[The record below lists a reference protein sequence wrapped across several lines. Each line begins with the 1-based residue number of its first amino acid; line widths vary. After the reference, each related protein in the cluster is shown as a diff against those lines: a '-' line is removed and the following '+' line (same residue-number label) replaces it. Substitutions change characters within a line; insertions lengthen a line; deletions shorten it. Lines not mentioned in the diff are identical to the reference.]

1 MTARSTGGRKAD
13 ARKAATGTGWPRRYR
28 GRSKKRARRAGAA
41 ALKKACV
48 YAILVVITIV
58 TVYPIV
64 QIFGISLRP
73 SNQLYSTSLRI
84 IPENATLAAYRTV
97 LFEKDFFTWLRN
109 SVIVAIAVSV
119 FGVTLASTSG
129 YAFSRFRFRGRKT
142 GLVTILV
149 TQMFP
154 ATMLLLPLYVIMK
167 RLGLID
173 TLLGIIIAYT
183 ATALPFCIWT
193 MKGYYETIPRDLEE
207 AAIIDGT
214 THLGAFLR
222 VTLPLSAPA
231 LVITALFSFMTGWS
245 EFIVARVII
254 NRQSLY
260 TLPLGL
266 ESLSSTFQTEWANYA
281 AGSIIVCIPVVVLFL
296 LLSRFLISGLTLGG
310 VKG

>member
-1 MTARSTGGRKAD
+1 MIRKVSI
-13 ARKAATGTGWPRRYR
+13 YV
-28 GRSKKRARRAGAA
+28 
-41 ALKKACV
+41 L
-48 YAILVVITIV
+48 LVFITLV

-73 SNQLYSTSLRI
+73 SDQLYSTSLKI
-84 IPENATLAAYRTV
+84 IPDDATFEAYRTV

-109 SVIVAIAVSV
+109 SLIVALSVSI
-119 FGVTLASTSG
+119 FGVALASTAG
-129 YAFSRFRFRGRKT
+129 YAFSRFRFRGHRA
-142 GLVTILV
+142 GLVVILI

-154 ATMLLLPLYVIMK
+154 ATMLLLPLYVLMK
-167 RLGLID
+167 RFGLID

-193 MKGYYETIPRDLEE
+193 MKGYYDTIPRDLEE
-207 AAIIDGT
+207 AAVIDGT
-214 THLGAFLR
+214 TQLGAFLR

-231 LVITALFSFMTGWS
+231 LTITGLFSYMAGWS

-254 NRQSLY
+254 NRQGLY

-296 LLSRFLISGLTLGG
+296 LLSKFLISGLTLGG

>member
-1 MTARSTGGRKAD
+1 MVKKHSRAKKTI
-13 ARKAATGTGWPRRYR
+13 GTV
-28 GRSKKRARRAGAA
+28 
-41 ALKKACV
+41 LV
-48 YAILVVITIV
+48 YALLVIITVI

-73 SNQLYSTSLRI
+73 ANQLYSTSLKI
-84 IPENATLAAYRTV
+84 IPEGASFKAYRAV
-97 LFEKDFFTWLRN
+97 LFEKDFLTWLRN
-109 SVIVAIAVSV
+109 SAIVAVAVSI

-129 YAFSRFRFRGRKT
+129 YAFSRFSFRGRKA
-142 GLVTILV
+142 GMISILV

-154 ATMLLLPLYVIMK
+154 ATMLLLPLYIIMSK
-167 RLGLID
+167 FQLIN

-193 MKGYYETIPRDLEE
+193 MKGYYDTIPVDLEE
-207 AAIIDGT
+207 AAMIDGT
-214 THLGAFLR
+214 TRFGAFVK

-231 LVITALFSFMTGWS
+231 LVITALFSFMAGWS

-254 NRQSLY
+254 NSKGLY

-296 LLSRFLISGLTLGG
+296 LLSKFLISGLTLGG

>member
-1 MTARSTGGRKAD
+1 MKRREQKAVRVVKKILIYVLLVFITG
-13 ARKAATGTGWPRRYR
+13 
-28 GRSKKRARRAGAA
+28 
-41 ALKKACV
+41 V
-48 YAILVVITIV
+48 TI
-58 TVYPIV
+58 YPIV

-73 SNQLYSTSLRI
+73 ADQLYSTSLRI
-84 IPENATLAAYRTV
+84 IPENASFDAYRKV
-97 LFEKDFFTWLRN
+97 IFEKDFFTWLRN
-109 SVIVAIAVSV
+109 SAIVALAVSIL
-119 FGVTLASTSG
+119 GVSLASTAG
-129 YAFSRFRFRGRKT
+129 YAFSRFRFGGKKA
-142 GLVTILV
+142 GLVAILL

-154 ATMLLLPLYVIMK
+154 ATMLLLPLYVLMK
-167 RLGLID
+167 NLGLVD

-193 MKGYYETIPRDLEE
+193 MKGYYDTIPRDLEE
-207 AAIIDGT
+207 AAVIDGT
-214 THLGAFLR
+214 TQFGAFLR

-231 LVITALFSFMTGWS
+231 LVITALFSFMAGWS

-254 NRQSLY
+254 NRQALY

-281 AGSIIVCIPVVVLFL
+281 AGSILVCIPVVALFL

>member
-1 MTARSTGGRKAD
+1 MAKKHSKA
-13 ARKAATGTGWPRRYR
+13 
-28 GRSKKRARRAGAA
+28 KKTIETI
-41 ALKKACV
+41 LV
-48 YAILVVITIV
+48 YILLVVITII
-58 TVYPIV
+58 TVYPIL

-73 SNQLYSTSLRI
+73 ANELYSTSLRI
-84 IPENATLAAYRTV
+84 IPENASFEAYRVV

-109 SVIVAIAVSV
+109 SILVAVAVSI
-119 FGVTLASTSG
+119 FGVTLASTAG

-142 GLVTILV
+142 GMISILV

-154 ATMLLLPLYVIMK
+154 ATMLLLPLYIIMSK
-167 RLGLID
+167 FHLVD

-193 MKGYYETIPRDLEE
+193 MKGYYDTIPVDLEE
-207 AAIIDGT
+207 AAMIDGT
-214 THLGAFLR
+214 TRYGAFFK

-231 LVITALFSFMTGWS
+231 LVITLLWSFMTGWS
-245 EFIVARVII
+245 EFVVARVII

-281 AGSIIVCIPVVVLFL
+281 AGSILVCIPVVTLFL

>member
-1 MTARSTGGRKAD
+1 MGALQCGGKHANFGRLTLDKGRK
-13 ARKAATGTGWPRRYR
+13 RKLTGVVKTI
-28 GRSKKRARRAGAA
+28 
-41 ALKKACV
+41 V
-48 YAILVVITIV
+48 IYAVLIVITGV
-58 TVYPIV
+58 TVYPIL

-73 SNQLYSTSLRI
+73 ANQLYSTSLRI
-84 IPENATLAAYRTV
+84 IPENATFHSYKAV

-109 SVIVAIAVSV
+109 SIIVALAVSV
-119 FGVTLASTSG
+119 LGVSFASTSG
-129 YAFSRFRFRGRKT
+129 YAFSRFRFRGKKL
-142 GLVTILV
+142 GLITILI

-167 RLGLID
+167 KFGLVD
-173 TLLGIIIAYT
+173 TLAGIIVAYT

-193 MKGYYETIPRDLEE
+193 MKGYYDTIPVELEE
-207 AAIIDGT
+207 AAVIDGT
-214 THLGAFLR
+214 TRVGAFLR

-231 LVITALFSFMTGWS
+231 LTITGLFSFMAGWS
-245 EFIVARVII
+245 EFMVARVLI
-254 NRQSLY
+254 NRQELY

-281 AGSIIVCIPVVVLFL
+281 AGSIIVCIPVVALFL

>member
-1 MTARSTGGRKAD
+1 MKKHGRTAR
-13 ARKAATGTGWPRRYR
+13 
-28 GRSKKRARRAGAA
+28 
-41 ALKKACV
+41 ALKMMII
-48 YAILVVITIV
+48 YAVLIFV
-58 TVYPIV
+58 TVVTIYPIV

-73 SNQLYSTSLRI
+73 ADQLYSTSLEI
-84 IPENATLAAYRTV
+84 IPEGASLDSYRQV

-109 SVIVAIAVSV
+109 SVIVALAVSIL
-119 FGVTLASTSG
+119 GVSFASTSG
-129 YAFSRFRFRGRKT
+129 YAFSRFRFRGKKT
-142 GLVTILV
+142 GMIVILV

-154 ATMLLLPLYVIMK
+154 ATMLLLPLYVIMSK
-167 RLGLID
+167 LRLVD

-193 MKGYYETIPRDLEE
+193 MKGYYDTIPKDLEE
-207 AAIIDGT
+207 AALIDGT
-214 THLGAFLR
+214 TQLGAFLR

-231 LVITALFSFMTGWS
+231 LVITALFSFMAGWS

-254 NRQSLY
+254 NQQKLY

-281 AGSIIVCIPVVVLFL
+281 AGAIIVCIPVVALFL

>member
-1 MTARSTGGRKAD
+1 MKGEGNIVRIVKRVLLYALLVFITG
-13 ARKAATGTGWPRRYR
+13 
-28 GRSKKRARRAGAA
+28 
-41 ALKKACV
+41 
-48 YAILVVITIV
+48 V
-58 TVYPIV
+58 TVYPII

-73 SNQLYSTSLRI
+73 ANELYSTSLRI
-84 IPENATLAAYRTV
+84 IPENASFDAYRTV
-97 LFEKDFFTWLRN
+97 LFEKDFFTWLGN
-109 SVIVAIAVSV
+109 SAVVALAVSV
-119 FGVTLASTSG
+119 LGVSLASTSG
-129 YAFSRFRFRGRKT
+129 YAFSRFRFRGKKA
-142 GLVTILV
+142 GLITILL

-154 ATMLLLPLYVIMK
+154 ATMLLLPLYVLMK
-167 RLGLID
+167 KLGLVD

-193 MKGYYETIPRDLEE
+193 MKGYYDTIPRDLEE
-207 AAIIDGT
+207 AAVIDGT
-214 THLGAFLR
+214 TQVGAFLR

-231 LVITALFSFMTGWS
+231 LVITALFSFMAGWS

-254 NRQSLY
+254 NRQALY

-281 AGSIIVCIPVVVLFL
+281 AGSIIVCIPVVALFL